1 MFRRLAP
8 NSRWHNGRPTWPPWA
23 HHHLAAAPPTTV
35 TSTSHVADDSTTQVP
50 GLAWTGADIVLLLML
65 GLLLTSAGVGILLL
79 DRRRQA
85 S

>member
-1 MFRRLAP
+1 MADRRGH
-8 NSRWHNGRPTWPPWA
+8 RGPTITS
-23 HHHLAAAPPTTV
+23 AATPPTAV
-35 TSTSHVADDSTTQVP
+35 TSAGHVADDSTTQVP